1 MPIMSEQQRIAR
13 ALEALVKIEDQK
25 LRAITSIE
33 SHLIDISDH
42 LERMAAAPIEGELDL
57 TVSDTDVYPGQPM
70 VFAHWMPNNNSTRT
84 YDYICDNCGYELD
97 AIHGFPSA
105 CPRCNRMMLTAIDTH
120 RE

>member
-1 MPIMSEQQRIAR
+1 MAIFSYEERTAR

-42 LERMAAAPIEGELDL
+42 LEAMAAAPIEGELDL

-70 VFAHWMPNNNSTRT
+70 VFAHWMPIKNPTYP

-97 AIHGFPSA
+97 STNGFPSA